1 MAVSAQRDLVS
12 SMKTETF
19 LNVSVISK
27 LHPLPSDLKK
37 LFNKDALEKLTQNV
51 FNPLSYYLVS
61 IVDPGKASS
70 FSWPLYDSKSE
81 RAYRNELSSFIAD
94 YSGKRLLSP
103 VMSSYLVNPACYKVT
118 LFMFQLSQLA
128 VQSTLNSMIK
138 KDQQKKLYAEVTE
151 KYKSQDQE
159 GFTQVIEKQDEVV
172 LLKLSNYL
180 EKRKNYE
187 RIAELFRNRITSMED
202 KLTKLKPQEKVA
214 SLVDSFVKDNQIDEE
229 TKASILEIKNFN
241 KPAQYFSKR
250 LEDIDLELD
259 SLETEWNTKM
269 TPIIKSASKT
279 MELSKELIERQTGEA
294 DKNSFILEYNP
305 NTDEICTKVL
315 QEKVNTQQKY
325 ILKNIV
331 KNDRLNFPNL
341 IRGYIVAVSYIFKNR
356 QIGDEIVGFNKYLE
370 QSNMSYSE
378 MVEAMRALIERLRN
392 ADARLEPSPLS
403 FNQSIS
409 IKDINEI
416 PPLSDLSYLSMKRDN
431 NTCLDMFTP
440 LGATKHHF
448 NLRRTNTTSFIKP
461 QNRSLIYQAPRDD
474 FLKNFISGPYERQ
487 NSTTSVHNLSII
499 SQVQARS
506 NETIAECSAGF
517 TKQQIQR
524 LLSTHKK
531 SSSTKKHKFKLDRP
545 SMIIKKGG
553 LFNISNTSKAAFNI
567 SNTSSENGLFR
578 CHSSPNLFENK
589 EKKYAKRTR
598 KLSIMQEGS
607 PSRLEVSGI
616 MGLEE
621 KTTPKK
627 LPIIDF
633 PNFPRPPLVIAPASP
648 PKAKIVDNLNENI
661 NNFENNSIES
671 GKASMCSKKSLVN
684 ENNTPIS
691 KIPVPIKQTSSI
703 EKIIN
708 RFKKVRAN
716 VFAQDAKDDETKTI
730 YEEKENFNAVN
741 VDVFAA
747 NKVLLPDLLSPSCS
761 VLSMKGREEENNFME
776 EICDDIE
783 KTEGRR
789 PRESLGT
796 ALGVDNTFLDQFDL
810 ID

>member
-19 LNVSVISK
+19 LNVSIISK
-27 LHPLPSDLKK
+27 LYPLPSDLKQ

-61 IVDPGKASS
+61 IVDPGKASAL
-70 FSWPLYDSKSE
+70 SWPLYDTKTE

-94 YSGKRLLSP
+94 YSSKGLLSP

-128 VQSTLNSMIK
+128 VQCTLKSMMK
-138 KDQQKKLYAEVTE
+138 TNQQKKLYAEITE
-151 KYKSQDQE
+151 KYKSQNQE
-159 GFTQVIEKQDEVV
+159 GFAQAIEKENEVV

-187 RIAELFRNRITSMED
+187 RIAELFRNGISSMED
-202 KLTKLKPQEKVA
+202 KLTKLKPKEKVA
-214 SLVDSFVKDNQIDEE
+214 SLVDSFVKDNSLDEE
-229 TKASILEIKNFN
+229 TKASILEIKNFH
-241 KPAQYFSKR
+241 KSAQYFTKW
-250 LEDIDLELD
+250 LEDIDSALD
-259 SLETEWNTKM
+259 RLETEWNTKM
-269 TPIIKSASKT
+269 TPIVNSASKT
-279 MELSKELIERQTGEA
+279 MALSKELIERQTGEA

-305 NTDEICTKVL
+305 NADEISTKVL
-315 QEKVNTQQKY
+315 QEKVNSQQKY

-331 KNDRLNFPNL
+331 KNDRLSFPNL
-341 IRGYIVAVSYIFKNR
+341 IRGYIVAVSYILKNR
-356 QIGDEIVGFNKYLE
+356 QVGDEIVRFNKYLE
-370 QSNMSYSE
+370 RSNMSYLE
-378 MVEAMRALIERLRN
+378 MVEAMRALTERLRN
-392 ADARLEPSPLS
+392 AEARLEPSPLS

-416 PPLSDLSYLSMKRDN
+416 PPLPDLSDLSMKRDN
-431 NTCLDMFTP
+431 NAYLDMFTP

-448 NLRRTNTTSFIKP
+448 NLRRTNTASFVKP
-461 QNRSLIYQAPRDD
+461 QNRSLMYQAPRDD

-553 LFNISNTSKAAFNI
+553 LFNASNTSKAGFNI

-589 EKKYAKRTR
+589 DNKYAKRSR

-607 PSRLEVSGI
+607 PSLLEVSGI
-616 MGLEE
+616 MALEE
-621 KTTPKK
+621 KNTTKK
-627 LPIIDF
+627 LQIIESPNVPIPTLI
-633 PNFPRPPLVIAPASP
+633 ITPA
-648 PKAKIVDNLNENI
+648 KAKIIDNLNDNI
-661 NNFENNSIES
+661 NNIDNSIES
-671 GKASMCSKKSLVN
+671 GIASICSKKSID
-684 ENNTPIS
+684 NNNDTPKS
-691 KIPVPIKQTSSI
+691 KIPVPIKQPSSI

-716 VFAQDAKDDETKTI
+716 VIAQEAKDDEIKTI
-730 YEEKENFNAVN
+730 FEEKENFHAVN

-761 VLSMKGREEENNFME
+761 VLLVKGSDFLE
-776 EICDDIE
+776 EICDDID

>member
-19 LNVSVISK
+19 LNVSIISK
-27 LHPLPSDLKK
+27 LYPLPSDLKQ
-37 LFNKDALEKLTQNV
+37 LFHKDALEKLTQNV

-70 FSWPLYDSKSE
+70 LSWPLYDTKTE

-94 YSGKRLLSP
+94 YSSKGLLSP

-128 VQSTLNSMIK
+128 VQCTLKSMMK
-138 KDQQKKLYAEVTE
+138 KDQQKKLYADITE
-151 KYKSQDQE
+151 KYKSQNQE
-159 GFTQVIEKQDEVV
+159 GFAQAIEKENEVV

-187 RIAELFRNRITSMED
+187 RIAELFRNGISSMED
-202 KLTKLKPQEKVA
+202 KFTKLKPKEKVA
-214 SLVDSFVKDNQIDEE
+214 SLVDSFVKDNTIDEE
-229 TKASILEIKNFN
+229 TKASILEIKNFH
-241 KPAQYFSKR
+241 KPAQYFSKW
-250 LEDIDLELD
+250 LKDTDSELD
-259 SLETEWNTKM
+259 RLETEWNTKM
-269 TPIIKSASKT
+269 SPIVNSASKT
-279 MELSKELIERQTGEA
+279 MALSKELIERQTGEA

-305 NTDEICTKVL
+305 NTDDISTKVL
-315 QEKVNTQQKY
+315 QEKVNSQQKY

-331 KNDRLNFPNL
+331 KNDRLSFPNL
-341 IRGYIVAVSYIFKNR
+341 IRGYIVAVSYILKNR
-356 QIGDEIVGFNKYLE
+356 QIGDEVVRFNKYLE
-370 QSNMSYSE
+370 QSNMSYLE
-378 MVEAMRALIERLRN
+378 MVEAMRALTERLRN
-392 ADARLEPSPLS
+392 AEARLEPSPLS

-416 PPLSDLSYLSMKRDN
+416 PPLPDLTDLSMKRDN
-431 NTCLDMFTP
+431 NAYLDMFTP
-440 LGATKHHF
+440 LGATKQHF
-448 NLRRTNTTSFIKP
+448 NLRRTNTTSFVKP
-461 QNRSLIYQAPRDD
+461 QNRSLMYQAPRDD
-474 FLKNFISGPYERQ
+474 FLKNFISGPYDHRS
-487 NSTTSVHNLSII
+487 STTSVHNLSII

-553 LFNISNTSKAAFNI
+553 LFNASNTSKAGFNI

-589 EKKYAKRTR
+589 DNKYAKRSR

-607 PSRLEVSGI
+607 PSLLEVSGI
-616 MGLEE
+616 MALEE
-621 KTTPKK
+621 KNTPKK
-627 LPIIDF
+627 LTIVES
-633 PNFPRPPLVIAPASP
+633 PNFPIPTLVITPA
-648 PKAKIVDNLNENI
+648 KAKIIDNLNDNI
-661 NNFENNSIES
+661 NNIENSIES
-671 GKASMCSKKSLVN
+671 GIASICSKKSIDN
-684 ENNTPIS
+684 DNDTPKS
-691 KIPVPIKQTSSI
+691 KIPVPIKQPSSI

-716 VFAQDAKDDETKTI
+716 VIAQEAKDDEIKTI

-761 VLSMKGREEENNFME
+761 MLSVKGSDFLE

>member
-19 LNVSVISK
+19 LNVSIISK
-27 LHPLPSDLKK
+27 LHPLPSDLKQI
-37 LFNKDALEKLTQNV
+37 FNKDALEKLTQNV
-51 FNPLSYYLVS
+51 FNPLSYYLVT
-61 IVDPGKASS
+61 IVDPVKASS
-70 FSWPLYDSKSE
+70 FSWPLYDTKTE

-94 YSGKRLLSP
+94 YSSKGLLSP

-128 VQSTLNSMIK
+128 VQGTLKSMMK
-138 KDQQKKLYAEVTE
+138 KEQQKKLYAEITE
-151 KYKSQDQE
+151 KYKTQNQE
-159 GFTQVIEKQDEVV
+159 GFSQAIEKENEVV

-180 EKRKNYE
+180 QKRKNYE
-187 RIAELFRNRITSMED
+187 RIAELFRNGITSMED
-202 KLTKLKPQEKVA
+202 KLTKLKPKEKVA
-214 SLVDSFVKDNQIDEE
+214 SLVDSFVKNNSIDEE
-229 TKASILEIKNFN
+229 TKSSILEIKNFN
-241 KPAQYFSKR
+241 KPAQYFSKW
-250 LEDIDLELD
+250 LENIDLELD
-259 SLETEWNTKM
+259 RLETEWNTKM
-269 TPIIKSASKT
+269 SPIVNSASKT

-294 DKNSFILEYNP
+294 DKNSFVLEYNP
-305 NTDEICTKVL
+305 NTDEINTKVL
-315 QEKVNTQQKY
+315 QEKVNSQQKY

-331 KNDRLNFPNL
+331 RNDRLSFPNL
-341 IRGYIVAVSYIFKNR
+341 IRSYIVAVSYILKNK
-356 QIGDEIVGFNKYLE
+356 QVGDEVVRYNKYLE
-370 QSNMSYSE
+370 QSSMSYTE
-378 MVEAMRALIERLRN
+378 MVEGMRALTERLRN
-392 ADARLEPSPLS
+392 AEARLEPSSLS

-409 IKDINEI
+409 LKDVNEI
-416 PPLSDLSYLSMKRDN
+416 PPVPDLADLSMKREN
-431 NTCLDMFTP
+431 HTYLDMLTP
-440 LGATKHHF
+440 LGTTRHHF
-448 NLRRTNTTSFIKP
+448 NLRRANTTSFVKP
-461 QNRSLIYQAPRDD
+461 QNRSLMYQAPRDD
-474 FLKNFISGPYERQ
+474 FLKNFITGPYDRQ
-487 NSTTSVHNLSII
+487 NSTSNVHNLSII

-506 NETIAECSAGF
+506 NETIAECAAGF

-553 LFNISNTSKAAFNI
+553 LFNASNTSKAGFNV

-589 EKKYAKRTR
+589 ENKYTKRIR

-607 PSRLEVSGI
+607 PSLLEVSGI
-616 MGLEE
+616 TTLEE
-621 KTTPKK
+621 KNTPKREK
-627 LPIIDF
+627 LPIIES
-633 PNFPRPPLVIAPASP
+633 PNFPIPTIIITPA
-648 PKAKIVDNLNENI
+648 KAKIIDNLNDNI
-661 NNFENNSIES
+661 NNIENSLES
-671 GKASMCSKKSLVN
+671 GIASMCSKKFIDN
-684 ENNTPIS
+684 DNDTPKS

-716 VFAQDAKDDETKTI
+716 VIAQDEKDDEIKTI
-730 YEEKENFNAVN
+730 FEEKENFNAVN
-741 VDVFAA
+741 VDVFTA

-761 VLSMKGREEENNFME
+761 VLSMKGSEFLE
-776 EICDDIE
+776 EICDEME

-796 ALGVDNTFLDQFDL
+796 ALGVDDTFLDQFDL

>member
-19 LNVSVISK
+19 LNVSIISK
-27 LHPLPSDLKK
+27 LYPLPSDLKQ

-70 FSWPLYDSKSE
+70 LSWPLYDTKTE

-94 YSGKRLLSP
+94 YSSKGLLSP

-128 VQSTLNSMIK
+128 VQCTLKSMMK
-138 KDQQKKLYAEVTE
+138 KDQQSKLYAEITE
-151 KYKSQDQE
+151 KYKSQNQE
-159 GFTQVIEKQDEVV
+159 GFVQAIEKENEVV
-172 LLKLSNYL
+172 LQKLSNYL

-187 RIAELFRNRITSMED
+187 RIAELFRNGISSMED
-202 KLTKLKPQEKVA
+202 KLTKLKPKEKVA
-214 SLVDSFVKDNQIDEE
+214 SLVDSFVKDNSINEE
-229 TKASILEIKNFN
+229 TKASILEIKNFS
-241 KPAQYFSKR
+241 KPAQYFSKW
-250 LEDIDLELD
+250 LEGIDSELD
-259 SLETEWNTKM
+259 SLEMEWNIKM
-269 TPIIKSASKT
+269 SPIVNSASKT

-294 DKNSFILEYNP
+294 DKSSFVLEYNP
-305 NTDEICTKVL
+305 NTDEISTKVL
-315 QEKVNTQQKY
+315 QEKVNSQQKY

-331 KNDRLNFPNL
+331 KNDRLSFPNL
-341 IRGYIVAVSYIFKNR
+341 IRGYIVAVSYILKNG
-356 QIGDEIVGFNKYLE
+356 QIGDEIVRFNKYLE
-370 QSNMSYSE
+370 QSNMSYLE
-378 MVEAMRALIERLRN
+378 MVEAMRALTERLRY

-403 FNQSIS
+403 FDQSIS

-416 PPLSDLSYLSMKRDN
+416 PPLPDLSDLSMKRDN
-431 NTCLDMFTP
+431 NTYLDMFTP

-448 NLRRTNTTSFIKP
+448 NLKRTNTSFVKP
-461 QNRSLIYQAPRDD
+461 QNRSLMYQAPRDD
-474 FLKNFISGPYERQ
+474 FLKNFISGAYERQ
-487 NSTTSVHNLSII
+487 NSATSVHNLSII

-553 LFNISNTSKAAFNI
+553 LFNASNTSKAGFNI

-589 EKKYAKRTR
+589 ENKYTKRNR

-607 PSRLEVSGI
+607 PSLLEVSGI
-616 MGLEE
+616 TTLEE
-621 KTTPKK
+621 KDTPKK
-627 LPIIDF
+627 LPITDSL
-633 PNFPRPPLVIAPASP
+633 NFLIPTLVITPA
-648 PKAKIVDNLNENI
+648 KAKIIDNLNDNI
-661 NNFENNSIES
+661 NNIENNSIES
-671 GKASMCSKKSLVN
+671 GIASMCSKKSIDNDNV
-684 ENNTPIS
+684 TPKS

-716 VFAQDAKDDETKTI
+716 VIAQEVKDDEIKTI
-730 YEEKENFNAVN
+730 YEEKDFNAVN
-741 VDVFAA
+741 VDVFTA

-761 VLSMKGREEENNFME
+761 VLSMKGSDFLEEV
-776 EICDDIE
+776 CDDME
-783 KTEGRR
+783 KTEGRKA
-789 PRESLGT
+789 RESLGT